1 MGINNGDI
9 TDDLLGQSNINIYNE
24 IAQNIDCVI
33 HSAAIVKHYGKI
45 NEFNDTNVIGTE
57 NVIKFCKRFS
67 KKLFYIST
75 LSVSGNKLE
84 NCDEKVEFKEN
95 QLYIGQD
102 FSNIYVYT
110 KFKAEREILEEIPKG
125 LNACILR
132 IGNVTSR
139 YTDGKFQIN
148 ISENAFV
155 SRIKSI
161 IALGVIQDKYLNHSL
176 EFTPVDVLA
185 EAIVKVIEHNCE
197 MTVLHLFDNNFIKIN
212 SLLEILNKIGIDI
225 KPISDKE
232 FQNNITNVL
241 KNNEQK
247 NKINGIIT
255 DLDDNKLL
263 NLVNYVIPNADLSI
277 KYLKL
282 INFEW
287 PDINE
292 EYIKKYIK
300 YLNKIKYI

>member
-1 MGINNGDI
+1 M
-9 TDDLLGQSNINIYNE
+9 L
-24 IAQNIDCVI
+24 
-33 HSAAIVKHYGKI
+33 K
-45 NEFNDTNVIGTE
+45 
-57 NVIKFCKRFS
+57 
-67 KKLFYIST
+67 
-75 LSVSGNKLE
+75 
-84 NCDEKVEFKEN
+84 NCDKQVEFKEN

-102 FSNIYVYT
+102 FNNIYVYT
-110 KFKAEREILEEIPKG
+110 KFEAERKILEEISKG

-155 SRIKSI
+155 NRIKSI

-185 EAIVKVIEHNCE
+185 EAIVKVIEYDCE
-197 MTVLHLFDNNFIKIN
+197 MTVLHLFDNNFIKIS
-212 SLLEILNKIGIDI
+212 SLIEILSKMGIEI
-225 KPISDKE
+225 KPIPDEE
-232 FQNNITNVL
+232 FKNNITKVL
-241 KNNEQK
+241 KNNEQR

-263 NLVNYVIPNADLSI
+263 KLVNYVIPNADFSTR
-277 KYLKL
+277 YLKL

-287 PDINE
+287 PDIDE
-292 EYIKKYIK
+292 EYVKKYIK
-300 YLNKIKYI
+300 YLKQIKYI